1 MTMAASVRVTLSSVE
16 VRVTVV
22 LAPALTSTDLAR
34 VARLLVVEMV
44 AELLLPG
51 TEALLAS
58 SYTPTVPVLEVLVAT
73 TE

>member
-58 SYTPTVPVLEVLVAT
+58 SSTPTVPVLEVLVAT